1 MTWRVI
7 AMSQANATSRQR
19 SASDMEGAFLF
30 AHKSNIERY
39 KKLLQTHL
47 TDHERLFVQRR
58 LDEETAA
65 LQQLARIAKPV

>member
-1 MTWRVI
+1 MLPV
-7 AMSQANATSRQR
+7 NATSRQR
-19 SASDMEGAFLF
+19 SVSDMDGAFLF
-30 AHKSNIERY
+30 AHKSNIQRY

-65 LQQLARIAKPV
+65 LQQLARVAEQV